1 MRKGNT
7 NGLEGYRLSYV
18 TRKDGVVKTITGY
31 WDEDLYWL
39 IEDARTDKGF
49 VAVVREA
56 VFRGDTGSR
65 VVPVGT
71 LHGMIP
77 ESFTLGEL
85 GYSEIPMAIPVEA
98 GESIPMAIP
107 VGTDGELDGDEPWVI
122 KMV

>member
-1 MRKGNT
+1 MRKENT
-7 NGLEGYRLSYV
+7 KGLEGYRLSYV
-18 TRKDGVVKTITGY
+18 TRKNGVVKTITGY

-39 IEDARTDKGF
+39 IEDAKTDEGF

-65 VVPVGT
+65 VVPTGT

-98 GESIPMAIP
+98 GDCIPMAIP
-107 VGTDGELDGDEPWVI
+107 VVTDGELDGDEPWVL

>member
-1 MRKGNT
+1 MRKENT
-7 NGLEGYRLSYV
+7 KGLEGYRLSYV

-39 IEDARTDKGF
+39 IEDARADKGF

-77 ESFTLGEL
+77 ESFALGEL

-107 VGTDGELDGDEPWVI
+107 VGTDGELDGDEPWI
-122 KMV
+122 LKMV

>member
-1 MRKGNT
+1 MRKENT
-7 NGLEGYRLSYV
+7 KGLEGYRLSYV

-65 VVPVGT
+65 VVPTGT
-71 LHGMIP
+71 LHGTIP
-77 ESFTLGEL
+77 ESFVLGEL

-98 GESIPMAIP
+98 GDGIPMAIP
-107 VGTDGELDGDEPWVI
+107 VGDEGELDGDEPWVL